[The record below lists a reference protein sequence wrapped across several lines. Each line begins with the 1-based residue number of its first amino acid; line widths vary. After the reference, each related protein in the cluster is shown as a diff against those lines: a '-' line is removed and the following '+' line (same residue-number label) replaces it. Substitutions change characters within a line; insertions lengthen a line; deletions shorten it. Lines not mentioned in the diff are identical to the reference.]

1 MRIGQELKLTMSD
14 AKSLQALPQV
24 ELALPTARWTAPIS
38 YKSQTSWRMPIAVS
52 PDYQTATKLKVMPG
66 GRWLN
71 PLDSAQQRRTIVL
84 GYDVAARLFN
94 PPSSFSWFKPLVL
107 KSNPV
112 GKKVKLGN
120 VEFVVVGVLKKN
132 NARIESGNSINYA
145 SFVPLSTWQ
154 SYNKNEAIAAINI
167 LPTPTANRALLAKT
181 ASQILALNHGASV
194 IDTQAIQSQDMLT
207 KQKNMRQFLLGLQSF
222 LGLIGFITLAVAG
235 VGIANVMYA
244 MVKRSTKDIG
254 VRMAVGA
261 TPLSIRLHYIVQS
274 LFTMFLGGALGLAI
288 TYLIIRSLSLINLDG
303 NRLYES
309 LGKPIPVLS
318 ISVLLVVVLT
328 LIAIGVAAAW
338 LPASRASKITPQQA
352 LQSE

>member
-1 MRIGQELKLTMSD
+1 M
-14 AKSLQALPQV
+14 
-24 ELALPTARWTAPIS
+24 
-38 YKSQTSWRMPIAVS
+38 
-52 PDYQTATKLKVMPG
+52 
-66 GRWLN
+66 
-71 PLDSAQQRRTIVL
+71 
-84 GYDVAARLFN
+84 
-94 PPSSFSWFKPLVL
+94 
-107 KSNPV
+107 
-112 GKKVKLGN
+112 
-120 VEFVVVGVLKKN
+120 
-132 NARIESGNSINYA
+132 
-145 SFVPLSTWQ
+145 
-154 SYNKNEAIAAINI
+154 
-167 LPTPTANRALLAKT
+167 AKT

-274 LFTMFLGGALGLAI
+274 LFTMFLGGAFGLAI
-288 TYLIIRSLSLINLDG
+288 TYLIIQSLSLINLDG